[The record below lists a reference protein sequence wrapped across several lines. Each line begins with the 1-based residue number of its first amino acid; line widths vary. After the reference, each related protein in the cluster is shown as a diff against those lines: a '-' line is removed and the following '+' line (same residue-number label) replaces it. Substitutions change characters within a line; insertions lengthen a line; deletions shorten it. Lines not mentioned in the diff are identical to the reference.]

1 MNLSSAGVACTGLL
15 LVGCA
20 VSGFHSDEYGFRWGT
35 PSRPAD
41 PVVDVAVGTSSAPF
55 VIDTGTSEF
64 LVTKAFAKAAGL
76 AGDGLVKDRL
86 VYTIG
91 TREFVAER
99 HVVIEAAPLEEAGWG
114 GILSPQ
120 LFAGTAAVAVD
131 FRRMKMTLI
140 APTPHGASPGDCAA
154 MATTYFGDRH
164 KGLHAH
170 RLEWRGRRFGTILVA
185 GALDG
190 RKSILLDV
198 DTGSP
203 ISAFH
208 PSYIGPAAASGQ
220 IGPRLKNLSGNVR
233 TTVLVP
239 NQTLRI
245 GGLVLEGRSVVAMES
260 GGALPDGTAWEG
272 RLGMD
277 LLKDAVLLLCPK
289 GEDAIYI
296 GI

>member
-1 MNLSSAGVACTGLL
+1 MNLCSTGVACTALL

-20 VSGFHSDEYGFRWGT
+20 ASGLQSEEYGLRWGT

-41 PVVDVAVGTSSAPF
+41 PVVDVAVGTSAAPF

-76 AGDGLVKDRL
+76 PGDGLVKNRL

-99 HVVIEAAPLEEAGWG
+99 HVVIEAAPLEAAGWG

-120 LFAGTAAVAVD
+120 LFADTAAVVVD
-131 FRRMKMTLI
+131 FRRMKLTLI
-140 APTPHGASPGDCAA
+140 APNPGGASPDGCAA
-154 MATTYFGDRH
+154 MATGYFDDRH
-164 KGLHAH
+164 KGLDAH
-170 RLEWRGRRFGTILVA
+170 RLEWRGRRFGTMLVD

-190 RKSILLDV
+190 RKSILFDV
-198 DTGSP
+198 DTGSAV
-203 ISAFH
+203 SAFH

-220 IGPRLKNLSGNVR
+220 SGPQLKNLSGTIR

-245 GGLVLEGRSVVAMES
+245 GSIVLENRSIVAMES
-260 GGALPDGTAWEG
+260 GGVLPDGTAWEG